1 MTAEA
6 AVCLQE
12 ATVLMRRQCDEVET
26 CDGLQSYNCSAAERL
41 REQEPKTMRRNHQPV
56 YTWHQHASSNH
67 KSAARSGINT
77 LKTH

>member
-1 MTAEA
+1 MTTEA

-12 ATVLMRRQCDEVET
+12 ATVLMRSKHVMDYS
-26 CDGLQSYNCSAAERL
+26 LNNCSAAERL

>member
-1 MTAEA
+1 M
-6 AVCLQE
+6 VIPDD
-12 ATVLMRRQCDEVET
+12 RRGCSLFTGGDGVDEVET